1 MIYLDNAATTQP
13 SATACA
19 TIQSAL
25 TDCYGN
31 PSSLHNFGLQA
42 ENVVKHAAKTISALL
57 GLTQG
62 DLLWTSGGTE
72 ANNLAILGAARA
84 SVGRGRRVITSAVE
98 HPSVTDSFAQLAAES
113 FDVVILP
120 VGADGRVDA
129 AALADAVNAE
139 TTLVSIMH
147 VNNETGIMQD
157 IAALSAAA
165 KAKNKDVLFHCDA
178 VQSFGK
184 HPIHLNQWGIDLL
197 SASAHKIHGLKGTG
211 LLYAR
216 HPARLKPLFHG
227 GGQQKGI
234 RPGTENVA
242 GIAAFGA
249 AAAEAFA
256 QMDASLA
263 AVSTL
268 RDELLRIPARIE
280 NVRLNS
286 RADGSPYIINIS
298 IGGVRAEVLLHALEA
313 EGFAVSA
320 GSACSSKHKY
330 SRVLVN
336 HGLTVKQAE
345 EAIRISPAPANTPE
359 EAAAFTTALDKQIQ
373 FLRKYG
379 GVRR

>member
-1 MIYLDNAATTQP
+1 MIYFDNAATTRP
-13 SATACA
+13 SAKAIAAMRGT
-19 TIQSAL
+19 L
-25 TDCYGN
+25 EDCFGN
-31 PSSLHNFGLQA
+31 PSSLHDIGLQA
-42 ENVVKHAAKTISALL
+42 EHVVKQAAKTVSSLL
-57 GLTQG
+57 GVTQG
-62 DLLWTSGGTE
+62 ELIWTSGGTE

-84 SVGRGRRVITSAVE
+84 SIGRGKRVITSAVE
-98 HPSVTDSFAQLAAES
+98 HPSVAEAFAQLAAEG
-113 FDVVILP
+113 FDVVVLP
-120 VGADGRVDA
+120 VDADGRVSTDA
-129 AALADAVNAE
+129 LSAAVNGE

-157 IAALSAAA
+157 IEELSKAA
-165 KAKNKDVLFHCDA
+165 KAQNRDILFHCDA

-184 HPIHLNQWGIDLL
+184 HPLSLNRWNIDLL
-197 SASAHKIHGLKGTG
+197 TASAHKIHGTKGSG

-216 HPARLKPLFHG
+216 YPARLKPIIHG

-256 QMDASLA
+256 QMDMARASVTA
-263 AVSTL
+263 L
-268 RDELLRIPARIE
+268 RDRLLQIPETIE
-280 NVRLNS
+280 NVRVNS
-286 RADGSPYIINIS
+286 RPDGSPYIVNMS
-298 IGGVRAEVLLHALEA
+298 FDGVRAEVLLHALEA

-330 SRVLVN
+330 SQVLVN

-345 EAIRISPAPANTPE
+345 EAIRISPSPDNTLTE
-359 EAAAFTTALDKQIQ
+359 AEAFAAAINKQIR